1 MTIKKNKQIK
11 NMSLFFYK
19 IFIWLKVIKQQIV
32 KQFFIFFNKQY
43 STVMDTRKKTKKI
56 NEKNVNK
63 VIIRLL

>member
-1 MTIKKNKQIK
+1 
-11 NMSLFFYK
+11 MSLFFYK

-32 KQFFIFFNKQY
+32 KQFFIFLNKQY